1 MNKLFSQ
8 TMKNL
13 LVLTTGIVSFSIPL
27 QFQSPT
33 VVAQNSQ
40 AVIYA
45 PPSNV
50 RVTPNGSILCNIKRV
65 TTINTYGYNNGWYS
79 TDICG
84 GQGYIHESQIRF
96 QNTYQPNSY
105 SVNCYVI
112 NIKTGQL
119 AVRKSPGGESIAG
132 LNNNNRVEYI
142 NGEMPWFYIRVV
154 NGPNSRV
161 NGKTGWV
168 NANYLQCDWN

>member
-1 MNKLFSQ
+1 MNKFFTSKIKTLFVFGATIFS
-8 TMKNL
+8 
-13 LVLTTGIVSFSIPL
+13 LTIPL
-27 QFQSPT
+27 KPELSS
-33 VVAQNSQ
+33 VAAQNSQ

-50 RVTPNGSILCNIKRV
+50 RATPNGAILCSIKAV
-65 TTINTYGYNNGWYS
+65 TPINTYGYNNGWYM

-84 GQGYIHESQIRF
+84 GNGYIHESQIRF
-96 QNTYQPNSY
+96 QNISESSSY
-105 SVNCYVI
+105 SGNCSVI

-132 LNNNNRVEYI
+132 LNNNNIVQYI
-142 NGEMPWFYIRVV
+142 KGEMPWYYIRVV
-154 NGPNSRV
+154 TGPNNQV

-168 NANYLQCDWN
+168 NANYLNCY